1 MGTHP
6 IFESDFD
13 CLTEMKLSLV
23 ILTSIASAQS
33 FGAVKSKSKTVTV
46 DTSTNPSRKA
56 PNAKMEELKS
66 RAAQGCPHARKQL
79 EEIEK
84 TAEHINTGQDA
95 IKIPSAEEI

>member
-13 CLTEMKLSLV
+13 CLTEMKLSLL

-46 DTSTNPSRKA
+46 DSSV
-56 PNAKMEELKS
+56 
-66 RAAQGCPHARKQL
+66 
-79 EEIEK
+79 
-84 TAEHINTGQDA
+84 
-95 IKIPSAEEI
+95 